1 MLQKDRR
8 KSTTS
13 SFILLTTS
21 VIWGFSFVAQVEG
34 ARAMGPLTFVSGR
47 FIIAALALVPLILIF
62 ERNGGQPGELRDTL
76 RYGLMTGAIV
86 FIAGTLQ
93 QTGIDMTQQAGK
105 AAFING
111 LYTVLV
117 PLLSIA
123 LGKKLSL
130 LTALGAGSAFV
141 GLYFLS
147 VSDGFGSIV
156 LGDVLIFL
164 GAIGWAFHILM
175 IDAFAPRVRPLRLAM
190 VQFATCGVLAGIGML
205 LFEQPQ
211 IAQLQAGLIPLLYG
225 GLLSSAVAYTLQMLF
240 QRNVEASKA
249 AIIYSMESLFAA
261 LAGFLLLGEIMG
273 WRGYLGGALMFLG
286 IILSQMKTQ
295 KEKQG

>member
-1 MLQKDRR
+1 
-8 KSTTS
+8 
-13 SFILLTTS
+13 
-21 VIWGFSFVAQVEG
+21 
-34 ARAMGPLTFVSGR
+34 MGPLTFVAGR

-62 ERNGGQPGELRDTL
+62 ERRGGQPGELRATL
-76 RYGLMTGAIV
+76 RYGMMTGGVV

-93 QTGIDMTQQAGK
+93 QAGINMTQQAGK

-130 LTALGAGSAFV
+130 LTGLGAASAFV

-147 VSDGFGSIV
+147 VGDGLGSIAT
-156 LGDVLIFL
+156 GDILIFL
-164 GAIGWAFHILM
+164 GAIGWAFHIMM

-190 VQFATCGVLAGIGML
+190 VQFASCGVLATIGML
-205 LFEQPQ
+205 LFEQPEL
-211 IAQLQAGLIPLLYG
+211 AQLQAGLIPLLYG
-225 GLLSSAVAYTLQMLF
+225 GLLSSAAAYTLQMLF
-240 QRNVEASKA
+240 QRNVEASRA

-261 LAGFLLLGEIMG
+261 IAGFLLLGEVMG
-273 WRGYLGGALMFLG
+273 WRGYLGGALMLSG
-286 IILSQMKTQ
+286 ILLSQMKTQ
-295 KEKQG
+295 REKKTV